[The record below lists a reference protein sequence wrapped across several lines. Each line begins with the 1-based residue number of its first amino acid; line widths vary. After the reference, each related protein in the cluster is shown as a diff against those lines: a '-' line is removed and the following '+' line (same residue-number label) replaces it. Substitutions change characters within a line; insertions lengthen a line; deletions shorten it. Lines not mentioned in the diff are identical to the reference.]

1 MAARGKSSAAPAR
14 GRVPAVSDLVAEFAA
29 RRPIR
34 CTSLIV
40 TLFGDIASQHGGI
53 VWLGSLVEGL
63 ALLGVDERLVRTS
76 TFRLVKE
83 GWLEASREGRR
94 SYYRFT
100 PYGRRE
106 YARAAR
112 RIYARDRPAWDGN
125 WTLLLPVAVPEGA
138 RESFRR
144 SVLWAGFG
152 SLAAGVYAHPGSDNG
167 SISEL
172 LAEQNLSEKVVVM
185 RAGTDA
191 LQSDRLLR
199 DVLWKNWELEA
210 LASAYARFVQR
221 FRAVR
226 SALARTRAISPEEC
240 FAVRLLLVHE
250 YRRILLHDTDVPAEL
265 LPADWPGLE
274 ARRLA
279 AELYARVG
287 PGSLDY
293 VCTHLQGANGA
304 LGAPA
309 ESFGKRFSQ

>member
-1 MAARGKSSAAPAR
+1 MSPAAPR
-14 GRVPAVSDLVAEFAA
+14 PPVPRLAAIGTLVEEFAA

-40 TLFGDIASQHGGI
+40 TVFGDVVSQHGGV
-53 VWLGSLVEGL
+53 VWLGSLVAALG
-63 ALLGVDERLVRTS
+63 LLGIDERLVRTS
-76 TFRLVKE
+76 TFRLVQE

-144 SVLWAGFG
+144 SVAWAGFG
-152 SLAAGVYAHPGSDNG
+152 NLSAGVFAHPGSDTS
-167 SISEL
+167 SIAEV
-172 LAEQNLSEKVVVM
+172 LAELGLADKVVIM
-185 RAGTDA
+185 QAGADA

-199 DVLWKNWELEA
+199 EVLWKNWELEA
-210 LASAYARFVQR
+210 LAAAYARFVER
-221 FRAVR
+221 LRPLRA
-226 SALARTRAISPEEC
+226 ALSRVKKKLCPEDC
-240 FAVRLLLVHE
+240 FTLRLLLIHE

-265 LPADWPGLE
+265 LPRDWPGLE

-279 AELYARVG
+279 AELYVRVG
-287 PGSLDY
+287 GGSLDY
-293 VCTHLQGANGA
+293 VASQLQGASGS
-304 LGAPA
+304 LGTPA
-309 ESFGKRFSQ
+309 ESFSKRFRN

>member
-1 MAARGKSSAAPAR
+1 VDA
-14 GRVPAVSDLVAEFAA
+14 LVEDFAS

-40 TLFGDIASQHGGI
+40 TLFGDVASQHGGVI
-53 VWLGSLVEGL
+53 WLGSLVEALG
-63 ALLGVDERLVRTS
+63 LLGIDERLVRTS
-76 TFRLVKE
+76 TFRLVQE

-125 WTLLLPVAVPEGA
+125 WTLLLPVAVPDSA
-138 RESFRR
+138 RENFRR

-152 SLAAGVYAHPGSDNG
+152 NLSSGVFAHPGSDTS
-167 SISEL
+167 SITEL
-172 LAEQNLSEKVVVM
+172 LAELGLADSVVIM

-210 LASAYARFVQR
+210 LAAAYARFVQR
-221 FRAVR
+221 LKPVR
-226 SALARTRAISPEEC
+226 SALTRARSLSPEDC
-240 FAVRLLLVHE
+240 FTVRLLLIHE

-279 AELYARVG
+279 TELYARVAA
-287 PGSLDY
+287 GSLDY
-293 VCTHLQGANGA
+293 VGSRLQGASGP
-304 LGAPA
+304 LGVPA
-309 ESFGKRFSQ
+309 ESFSKRFRQ

>member
-1 MAARGKSSAAPAR
+1 MSRPKAARASPGPGGISAVTAW
-14 GRVPAVSDLVAEFAA
+14 VEDFAA
-29 RRPIR
+29 RRPMR

-40 TLFGDIASQHGGI
+40 TLFGDVASQHGGI
-53 VWLGSLVEGL
+53 LWLGSLVEAL
-63 ALLGVDERLVRTS
+63 ALLGIDERLVRTS
-76 TFRLVKE
+76 TFRLVQE

-125 WTLLLPVAVPEGA
+125 WTLLLPVAVPESA
-138 RESFRR
+138 RDSLRR

-152 SLAAGVYAHPGSDNG
+152 SLSPGVYAHPGSDT
-167 SISEL
+167 SSVVEL
-172 LAEQNLSEKVVVM
+172 LAELGLSEKVVIM

-199 DVLWKNWELEA
+199 DVLWKNWELET
-210 LASAYARFVQR
+210 LAAAYARLVQR
-221 FRAVR
+221 LRPVR
-226 SALARTRAISPEEC
+226 SALARTRAISPEDC
-240 FAVRLLLVHE
+240 FSVRLLLVHE

-279 AELYARVG
+279 ADLYSRVAR
-287 PGSLDY
+287 GSLDY
-293 VCTHLQGANGA
+293 VAAHLQGANGP

-309 ESFGKRFSQ
+309 ESFQKRFSQ